1 MSETS
6 RQTKQATL
14 GSALKIE
21 DLRGGPSGA
30 DVLKGVNL
38 EVGHG
43 EVVALMGPNGSGKS
57 TLLHLLMGHPDY
69 RITGGKIWI
78 DGIDV
83 THATVEARS
92 LAGLF
97 AAFQYPTELPGITLA
112 DLVRE
117 ALAARGRDAENSEG
131 ITVQMARQIRMD
143 PALLSRGV
151 NDDFS
156 GGEKKR
162 SEVIQMEILRPSI
175 AVLDEIDSGLD
186 VDALAASADR
196 IREMAREGTGILL
209 ITHYKLLLDHVP
221 PSTVHIFVDGRID
234 RSGGA
239 ELAAELEAAGYK

>member
-1 MSETS
+1 MSDSVRKSKSASAE
-6 RQTKQATL
+6 
-14 GSALKIE
+14 SALKVQ

-38 EVGHG
+38 EVRHG

-57 TLLHLLMGHPDY
+57 TLLHLLMGHPGHE
-69 RITGGKIWI
+69 ITGGKIWI

-83 THATVEARS
+83 TDATVEERS
-92 LAGLF
+92 RAGLF
-97 AAFQYPTELPGITLA
+97 AAFQYPTELPGILLS

-117 ALAARGRDAENSEG
+117 ALAARGRETEDAEA
-131 ITVQMARQIRMD
+131 ITLKMARQIGMD
-143 PALLSRGV
+143 PALLSRGT

-196 IREMAREGTGILL
+196 IRDMANEGTGVLL

-234 RSGGA
+234 RSGGP

>member
-1 MSETS
+1 MSDSGRRPKGKSSE
-6 RQTKQATL
+6 
-14 GSALKIE
+14 SALKVQN
-21 DLRGGPSGA
+21 LCGGPSGA

-38 EVGHG
+38 EVSHG

-57 TLLHLLMGHPDY
+57 TLLHLLMGNPDY
-69 RITGGKIWI
+69 EITGGKIWV
-78 DGIDV
+78 DGIDI
-83 THATVEARS
+83 TDATVEERS
-92 LAGLF
+92 RAGLF
-97 AAFQYPTELPGITLA
+97 AAFQYPTELPGIPLS

-117 ALAARGRDAENSEG
+117 ALAARGRETDNAEE
-131 ITVQMARQIRMD
+131 ITDQMARQIGMD
-143 PALLSRGV
+143 PALLTRGV

-162 SEVIQMEILRPSI
+162 SEVVQMEILSPSI

-196 IREMAREGTGILL
+196 IRNMASQGTGVLL

-221 PSTVHIFVDGRID
+221 PSTVHIFVNGRID
-234 RSGGA
+234 RSGGP